1 MDAVVQTNDRTAEE
15 KSYAI
20 WVRERVEADEELA
33 NLSADDLVAKKA
45 KMKFADITPLE
56 RMLYELK
63 FFMETGKHL
72 DIQNV
77 TLCSGSRDSGGHVP
91 RAYWRGSRFEVDW
104 DYLDSR
110 DSSLRSREVVTL
122 AP

>member
-77 TLCSGSRDSGGHVP
+77 TLCSGSRDSDGSVP
-91 RAYWRGSRFEVDW
+91 CACWRDSGFRVDW
-104 DYLDSR
+104 DYRGDRL
-110 DSSLRSREVVTL
+110 SSLRSREVVTL